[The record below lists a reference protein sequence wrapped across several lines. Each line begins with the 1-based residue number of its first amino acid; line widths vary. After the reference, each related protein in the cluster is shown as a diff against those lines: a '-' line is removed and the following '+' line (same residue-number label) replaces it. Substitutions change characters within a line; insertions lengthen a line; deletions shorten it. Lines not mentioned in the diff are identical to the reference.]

1 MEEDRE
7 GEVMEDGWTGREGEM
22 GAGQAGCGEGLG
34 GLASDA
40 SIIDQLGGGLTCALV
55 GNRRWR

>member
-40 SIIDQLGGGLTCALV
+40 SIIDQLGGG
-55 GNRRWR
+55 G